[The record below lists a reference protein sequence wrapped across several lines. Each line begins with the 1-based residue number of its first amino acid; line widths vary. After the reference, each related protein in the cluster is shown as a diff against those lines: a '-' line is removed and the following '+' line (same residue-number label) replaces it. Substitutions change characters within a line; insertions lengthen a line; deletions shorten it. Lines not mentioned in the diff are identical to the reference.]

1 MYEASTQMSYADS
14 CNVRYETHN
23 LIFFSRMQKMDKPP
37 QNIQAPIQT
46 ASLRL
51 NPSWTTCT
59 WSNMQS
65 DRLRQMESS
74 TGNTL
79 YSANGTPFI
88 VGRLWSIAPRFHY
101 EFELCS
107 GNALCTMNETEIQN
121 LHAEL
126 IIQFLKQSV
135 LPLRK
140 LRLKFGRIDEI
151 LDKQSTI
158 LRIRLI
164 V

>member
-1 MYEASTQMSYADS
+1 
-14 CNVRYETHN
+14 
-23 LIFFSRMQKMDKPP
+23 
-37 QNIQAPIQT
+37 
-46 ASLRL
+46 
-51 NPSWTTCT
+51 
-59 WSNMQS
+59 
-65 DRLRQMESS
+65 
-74 TGNTL
+74 
-79 YSANGTPFI
+79 
-88 VGRLWSIAPRFHY
+88 
-101 EFELCS
+101 
-107 GNALCTMNETEIQN
+107 MNETEIQN

-151 LDKQSTI
+151 LDEQSSTI